1 MIRVAIVENQFG
13 KVEVFRAEATGSLV
27 YVQGGCYQ
35 TESDANGV
43 SLVPYIHALYG
54 LVLQMHPR
62 DVLLIG
68 CGGGSL
74 GRMLAGAGISVTIVD
89 INPASISIARD
100 HFGLPASIVCHAE
113 DGAEFLASSPR
124 IYDAIVSDAFC
135 GDEVPA
141 HLAVLAFFELVR
153 KRLNPQ
159 RGCLFANIH
168 VMDDSEMTALR
179 YARRAR
185 GTFDNVR
192 LLDARGGVNRNAI
205 VAAGDVLRLEEP
217 ALSLSP
223 LSCAEAI
230 ASELGRLQFTA
241 PLFRK

>member
-1 MIRVAIVENQFG
+1 MIRVAVVENQFG

-54 LVLQMHPR
+54 LVLQTRPR
-62 DVLLIG
+62 DMLMIG

-89 INPASISIARD
+89 VNPASIAIARD
-100 HFGLPASIVCHAE
+100 HFGLPDSVVCHAG
-113 DGAEFLASSPR
+113 DGAEFLTSSPHK
-124 IYDAIVSDAFC
+124 YDAIVSDAFC
-135 GDEVPA
+135 GDEIPA
-141 HLAVLAFFELVR
+141 HLAAPTFFELVR

-168 VMDDSEMTALR
+168 VMDDSKMTALR
-179 YARRAR
+179 YARKAR
-185 GTFDNVR
+185 EVFDYVR
-192 LLDARGGVNRNAI
+192 LLDARGGINRNAI
-205 VAAGDVLRLEEP
+205 VAAGDVLRLAEP
-217 ALSLSP
+217 ALSLPP
-223 LSCAEAI
+223 LSCAEAV
-230 ASELGRLQFTA
+230 ASELGRLQFSA